1 MALHSHLNLRR
12 MHVPMKGIVC
22 CFGRDGL
29 GNRMLTAELACRQ
42 ALRSRKR
49 ISLDWSDPVMKL
61 SPSAMAK
68 YFSIEGLEWFHNF
81 DFDTASDPIPKD
93 RTLWSHDGLLNM
105 LLEVP
110 DPRGWR
116 SAVFFWYRYARWR
129 RHYRYRRGGFA
140 MRNGEYL
147 GEDLLSRDAVLMY
160 CSIPEREPEHFRHFK
175 IAGSFMESMEQWC
188 SSQGLSAAPELAI
201 HVRHTDKS
209 EASLEP
215 LMAAL
220 EMKLSEESSPSVV
233 HIATD
238 NAQVLARIT
247 SVVGSRAVVQ
257 RLKINRSDD
266 PIHLRDEDAT
276 EKEKGMELALRELL
290 ILSMAKTFWF
300 QESSSF
306 SRVALALSGSSQ
318 TCVSWSS
325 F

>member
-1 MALHSHLNLRR
+1 
-12 MHVPMKGIVC
+12 
-22 CFGRDGL
+22 
-29 GNRMLTAELACRQ
+29 MLTAELACRQ
-42 ALRSRKR
+42 ASGSGKR
-49 ISLDWSDPVMKL
+49 ICLDWSDPVMKL

-68 YFSIEGLEWFHNF
+68 YFSIEGVEWLRRF
-81 DFDTASDPIPKD
+81 DFDSASDPIPND
-93 RTLWSHDGLLNM
+93 ETLWSHDGLLN
-105 LLEVP
+105 LLREVP

-116 SAVFFWYRYARWR
+116 SVLFFWYRYARWR

-147 GEDLLSRDAVLMY
+147 GEELRSRDAVLMY

-175 IAGSFMESMEQWC
+175 IAHSFMESMEQWC
-188 SSQGLSAAPELAI
+188 SSQGLSPNPELAI

-215 LMAAL
+215 LMSAL
-220 EMKLSEESSPSVV
+220 EMKLAGGAPPAEI

-238 NAQVLARIT
+238 NAQVLARMK

-257 RLKINRSDD
+257 HLEIKRSDD
-266 PIHLRDEDAT
+266 PIHLREESVEA
-276 EKEKGMELALRELL
+276 KEKGMELALREIM
-290 ILSMAKTFWF
+290 ILSKAKTFWF

-306 SRVALALSGSSQ
+306 SRVALALSGPSQ

-325 F
+325 FR